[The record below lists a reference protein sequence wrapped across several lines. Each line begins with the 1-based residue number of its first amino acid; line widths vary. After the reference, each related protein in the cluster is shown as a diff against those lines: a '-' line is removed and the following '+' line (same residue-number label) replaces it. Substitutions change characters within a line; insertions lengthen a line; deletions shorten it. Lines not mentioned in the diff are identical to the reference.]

1 MKSLSKTKIV
11 CTIGP
16 ACESQEILRDM
27 MGSGMRVARLNFSH
41 GSPDTH
47 NTIYQRLR
55 QVAQELDIPLCIF
68 QDLSGPKLRIGKF
81 QKEKVFIKPGDSFI
95 LTGEPVLGDESKVHV
110 DLDCVA
116 DQIQVGQRVLL
127 ADGLIELKIQSVE
140 LPNIVTEVQV
150 GGWLSDRKGI
160 SFPGRC
166 LPLEALTEKDREDLK
181 IGLQLGVDYV
191 ALSFVRN
198 HKNVLELQKLI
209 KEAGS
214 QSKVIAKLE
223 RMEALEDLDA
233 ILDVSDGVM
242 VARGDLG
249 IDLAPEKVPLVQKQ
263 IIREA
268 QRRDVYVI
276 TATQMLESMI
286 HHPWP
291 TRAETSDVAN
301 AVLDGTDAIMLSGE
315 TAMGKYPVRAVEMM
329 RRIACETES
338 VHGEGHRRR
347 SDISLHR
354 SSFAGSISWAAGNI
368 AQMTKARAICA
379 YTHSGAT
386 ARLISK
392 AHPEVDIIGLTPN
405 PEVLTQLNLAWGVT
419 PILVSPAP
427 GLDEMIDE
435 VEKVVLKH
443 SLAENGDTI
452 LIVAGYPL
460 EQPGLTNLVKVHK
473 IGGPDPN
480 EWQSFE

>member
-1 MKSLSKTKIV
+1 MQSRSKTKIV

-16 ACESQEILRDM
+16 SCESPEILRAM
-27 MGSGMRVARLNFSH
+27 MEAGMSVARLNFSH
-41 GSPDTH
+41 GSSESH
-47 NTIYQRLR
+47 RIVYQQLR
-55 QVAQELDIPLCIF
+55 QVARELELPLCIF

-81 QKEKVFIKPGDSFI
+81 REEKVFIKPGEPFI
-95 LTGEPVLGDESKVHV
+95 LTGEPVLGDESRVHIE
-110 DLDCVA
+110 LDCVA

-127 ADGLIELKIQSVE
+127 ADGLIELKIQSIE
-140 LPNIVTEVQV
+140 LPNIITEVQV

-166 LPLEALTEKDREDLK
+166 LPLEALTEKDLEDLK
-181 IGLQLGVDYV
+181 VGLQLGVDYV

-198 HKNVLELQKLI
+198 HKDVLKLQKLI
-209 KEAGS
+209 SEAGGKA
-214 QSKVIAKLE
+214 KVIAKLE

-249 IDLAPEKVPLVQKQ
+249 IDLDPEKVPLVQKQ

-315 TAMGKYPVRAVEMM
+315 TAIGKYPVRTVEMM

-338 VHGEGHRRR
+338 VHGEAHRRR
-347 SDISLHR
+347 SDASLHR
-354 SSFAGSISWAAGNI
+354 GSFAGSISWAAGNM
-368 AQMTKARAICA
+368 AQMTHARAICA

-392 AHPEVDIIGLTPN
+392 SHPEVDIIGLTPDLS
-405 PEVLTQLNLAWGVT
+405 VLTQINLAWGVT
-419 PILVSPAP
+419 PILVSSVP
-427 GLDEMIDE
+427 GLDEMIEE

-460 EQPGLTNLVKVHK
+460 EQPGLTNLVKIHK

-480 EWQSFE
+480 EWQGLE